1 MSRLLARHEL
11 LSILAAWGL
20 SPETVGAISPV
31 LDVFRVET
39 PTGPLNL
46 KWSRRSEDHLL
57 FVARGLEYVYQ
68 RGFRSCS
75 LPLPTTDGRPFLPYR
90 GRHYLLFRWIEGE
103 RVTFIHRAELI
114 ASCCTLA
121 RFHAA
126 ARGFP
131 AEGPGGDRRAWRK
144 LLSSFARRQRELE
157 ESLRLIADR
166 DLLAERQE
174 DLWPAAAYHLA
185 LASFARRLL
194 GPLKAQGG
202 VFAEDCLCHNDV
214 AARNFIL
221 TPAGEAALID
231 FDAMRRAPP
240 LFDLWKIFRRAL
252 VRLDWSFEA
261 GLAMLEAYEGISPLS
276 PAELLALLAL
286 LAFPHKLW
294 RLGRRFRKAEE
305 EKEKQKYAR
314 RIRRLCAQTR
324 SYGNFLTHLADLCRS
339 KGATI
344 EGMPVLED

>member
-1 MSRLLARHEL
+1 MLARQEV
-11 LSILAAWGL
+11 LSILAAWGFA
-20 SPETVGAISPV
+20 PETVGAISPV

-75 LPLPTTDGRPFLPYR
+75 LPLSTTEGRPFLAYR
-90 GRHYLLFRWIEGE
+90 GQHYLLFRWIEGE
-103 RVTFIHRAELI
+103 RASFTRRAELV
-114 ASCCTLA
+114 ASCRTLA

-126 ARGFP
+126 ARGFQT
-131 AEGPGGDRRAWRK
+131 EEPGGHFHSLQR
-144 LLSSFARRQRELE
+144 LLSSFACRQYELE
-157 ESLRLIADR
+157 ESLRFIEKSEPIA
-166 DLLAERQE
+166 A
-174 DLWPAAAYHLA
+174 LWPAVTYHLA

-194 GPLKAQGG
+194 GPLKAQEGI
-202 VFAEDCLCHNDV
+202 FAEDCLCHNDV

-221 TPAGEAALID
+221 TPEGEAALID

-252 VRLDWSFEA
+252 ARLDWAFEA
-261 GLAMLEAYEGISPLS
+261 GLAMLEAYESLFPLS
-276 PAELLALLAL
+276 PGELLALLAL

-294 RLGRRFRKAEE
+294 RLGRRFVKAKEE
-305 EKEKQKYAR
+305 REQKKYAR
-314 RIRRLCAQTR
+314 RILRLSTQTR
-324 SYGNFLTHLADLCRS
+324 AYAVFLARFAGFCRAR
-339 KGATI
+339 GAAI
-344 EGMPVLED
+344 EGLPVLED